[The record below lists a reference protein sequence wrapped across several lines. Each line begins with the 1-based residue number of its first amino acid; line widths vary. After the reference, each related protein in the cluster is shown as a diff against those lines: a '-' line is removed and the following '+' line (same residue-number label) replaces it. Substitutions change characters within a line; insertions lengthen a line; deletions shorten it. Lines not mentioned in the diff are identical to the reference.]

1 MCVCVRAACKD
12 NQNIIMVKY
21 TTSRSMILIL
31 LSCIFLGSNDD
42 RGWKNTLVCGMGTNF
57 SPGILLTCFFVVG
70 QQSCLS
76 IVLQKK

>member
-12 NQNIIMVKY
+12 NQNIIMVKFTI

-42 RGWKNTLVCGMGTNF
+42 RGWKKVWYVAWEPTFHQEYC
-57 SPGILLTCFFVVG
+57 
-70 QQSCLS
+70 
-76 IVLQKK
+76 